1 MAVLVVRTMT
11 PTLVIRGEP
20 LNNSAGFTL
29 LELLV
34 VLAILAMGSVL
45 LIPSI
50 GNMSSR
56 TYTAQVREV
65 SSLLNYA
72 RRTAV
77 VTGQAASAQFF
88 PELEDNESAQP
99 AAQSARSDL
108 GRDNIWRARGIEL
121 AFEDSTEQQID
132 VEDGVTITFFPEG
145 GSTGGSLILSLD
157 SRETVIS
164 IDPFSGKVRAEYAD
178 D

>member
-1 MAVLVVRTMT
+1 MAVQAVRTMT
-11 PTLVIRGEP
+11 PTSAIRGKA
-20 LNNSAGFTL
+20 LNDCAGFTL
-29 LELLV
+29 LELII

-65 SSLLNYA
+65 NSLLNFA

-77 VTGQAASAQFF
+77 VTGQAASAQFL
-88 PELEDNESAQP
+88 PELENGDSTQP
-99 AAQSARSDL
+99 TSETVRSDL
-108 GRDNIWRARGIEL
+108 GRDNVWHARGIEL
-121 AFEDSTEQQID
+121 AYEDSTDQRID
-132 VEDGVTITFFPEG
+132 VEEGVTVTFFPEG
-145 GSTGGSLILSLD
+145 GSTGGSLILTLD
-157 SRETVIS
+157 SREAIIS
-164 IDPFSGKVRAEYAD
+164 IDPFSGKVRTEYSD